1 MKKRFRDL
9 AALGLAAVMAA
20 GSLTGC
26 QKEQQPARTEAP
38 TTQAAAEA
46 GKQQESQGSG
56 ETEAAPLSGSLEI
69 VTNGNEATFNAVTA
83 IFQKFMEEN
92 PGVTIDFTTQ
102 GSDYEQLMKARMASN
117 DLPDM
122 FVTHGWSVA
131 RYSEYLRPL
140 TDQPWY
146 GTIEESFLS
155 NIQDDN
161 GDIFV
166 LPLDMDQSGV
176 IYNKR
181 ILEELD
187 AEYPRTWDEFLS
199 LCGRAK
205 EKGYTGVFVAGKDS
219 RQLASVM
226 NISAVTYL
234 INCEDKGYGQ
244 QLKDGTFDWNN
255 WEPVSGLL
263 MTLKENGYL
272 NVDAVTCDP
281 IDIPSRM
288 AEDNVLFLITSSA
301 YLISQAEELNGDI
314 RYSLGPIPALN
325 ENYESAFCGGEREAY
340 GIWKDTKNEELC
352 LALLEYMARP
362 ENVRIVCEASGK
374 RSAIKD
380 VNPDLG
386 AVGEAFKEY
395 ADVAIYPIFDR
406 VYLPNGMWS
415 TLKTVGSAII
425 GVEMTVEES
434 IMVMEA
440 DYETLR
446 AQN

>member
-1 MKKRFRDL
+1 
-9 AALGLAAVMAA
+9 
-20 GSLTGC
+20 
-26 QKEQQPARTEAP
+26 
-38 TTQAAAEA
+38 
-46 GKQQESQGSG
+46 
-56 ETEAAPLSGSLEI
+56 
-69 VTNGNEATFNAVTA
+69 
-83 IFQKFMEEN
+83 
-92 PGVTIDFTTQ
+92 
-102 GSDYEQLMKARMASN
+102 
-117 DLPDM
+117 
-122 FVTHGWSVA
+122 
-131 RYSEYLRPL
+131 
-140 TDQPWY
+140 
-146 GTIEESFLS
+146 
-155 NIQDDN
+155 
-161 GDIFV
+161 
-166 LPLDMDQSGV
+166 
-176 IYNKR
+176 
-181 ILEELD
+181 
-187 AEYPRTWDEFLS
+187 
-199 LCGRAK
+199 
-205 EKGYTGVFVAGKDS
+205 
-219 RQLASVM
+219 
-226 NISAVTYL
+226 
-234 INCEDKGYGQ
+234 
-244 QLKDGTFDWNN
+244 
-255 WEPVSGLL
+255 

-425 GVEMTVEES
+425 GGEMTVEES
-434 IMVMEA
+434 IKVMEA

>member
-166 LPLDMDQSGV
+166 LPLD
-176 IYNKR
+176 
-181 ILEELD
+181 
-187 AEYPRTWDEFLS
+187 
-199 LCGRAK
+199 
-205 EKGYTGVFVAGKDS
+205 
-219 RQLASVM
+219 
-226 NISAVTYL
+226 NIP
-234 INCEDKGYGQ
+234 GH
-244 QLKDGTFDWNN
+244 
-255 WEPVSGLL
+255 
-263 MTLKENGYL
+263 
-272 NVDAVTCDP
+272 
-281 IDIPSRM
+281 
-288 AEDNVLFLITSSA
+288 
-301 YLISQAEELNGDI
+301 
-314 RYSLGPIPALN
+314 
-325 ENYESAFCGGEREAY
+325 
-340 GIWKDTKNEELC
+340 
-352 LALLEYMARP
+352 
-362 ENVRIVCEASGK
+362 
-374 RSAIKD
+374 
-380 VNPDLG
+380 
-386 AVGEAFKEY
+386 
-395 ADVAIYPIFDR
+395 
-406 VYLPNGMWS
+406 GMS
-415 TLKTVGSAII
+415 F
-425 GVEMTVEES
+425 
-434 IMVMEA
+434 
-440 DYETLR
+440 
-446 AQN
+446 